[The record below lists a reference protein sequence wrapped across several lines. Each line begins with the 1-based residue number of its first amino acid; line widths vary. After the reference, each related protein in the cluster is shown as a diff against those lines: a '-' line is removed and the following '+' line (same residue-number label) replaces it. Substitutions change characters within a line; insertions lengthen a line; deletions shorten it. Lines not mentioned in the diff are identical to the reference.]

1 MANFPYIN
9 ENENLVLGLLKM
21 YSRMGA
27 FPIDPTSVFNNKD
40 EVLAYINEPGS
51 YAYPGQIIAV
61 ANGDISNNIQDTD
74 YSLCIIKSDKSI
86 QEIGKNLT
94 FSSIEEATR
103 FVNSNKS
110 SVHPGELITVGNKDT
125 GYTLNIVQGD
135 YTLRTV
141 ELESEEIPEISWENL
156 QNKPTSSVQ
165 DIDNAVSVKHN
176 HLNKEVI
183 DKFDTADN
191 RVRYESN
198 PIAYMSDIS
207 WENLPDKPTDLGSL
221 GIEDV
226 YTSTQVDNLF
236 VKNDDIVS
244 VPEAGKILKLDDN
257 AQIPASILSGTIPLA
272 SLPHGALERCVVV
285 TDDTARYEL
294 TPEDVQLGDT
304 VKVNDTGMM
313 YFVVDVSKLHED
325 GGYEVYSAG
334 TASNVAWSGITN
346 KPTTI
351 AGYGITDAVNT
362 NIITDYAEA
371 GKLLKL
377 DEQGK
382 LPTDITGDAKTLD
395 GKRATDF
402 VSTDNVS
409 DTPEAGKLLKL
420 NGEGKLPA
428 DITGSAANVE
438 WSGVQNTPNT
448 LSGYGITDAISNVDI
463 VSVPTP
469 NKVLKLNENGELPAN
484 ITGNAATATNVEWS
498 GVQSKPNTLEGYGI
512 TDAYTS
518 EHIDNTFINKS
529 EVVSAPEAG
538 KLLKLNEEAKLPADI
553 TGNAATATNV
563 EWSGVQNTPNTLS
576 GYGITDAYNKTES
589 DEKYIHVT
597 DVVDSAE
604 PSKILKLDTE
614 GKLPASIL
622 NGIIPLANLPHG
634 ALERCIVVASDTAR
648 FSLTNLNVQNGD
660 TVKVENTGKMY
671 FVVDESKLGSE
682 AGYEVYTA
690 AAATAVPWSGVQ
702 NTPTTLSGYGIT
714 DAYTSEHID
723 NTFVNVE
730 DVSSNPEAGK
740 LLKLD
745 EEGKLPADITG
756 NAATATNVEWS
767 GVQSKPNTLEGYGIT
782 DAISVNDA
790 NNNFVSIN
798 EVVNNAVPNKI
809 LKLNADGKLPADIT
823 GSAGSVAWSSIIGG
837 PTSETSEIDDAVTL
851 RHNHLNKDTIDKL
864 GINESGKLTFNEIN
878 TLAYMSDV
886 SSIISVGAVEP
897 DSSMPVGGMWL
908 DTNIDEIM

>member
-420 NGEGKLPA
+420 NEEGKLPTDITGDAKTLDGKRATDFVSTDNVSDTPEAGKLLKLNGEGKLPA
-428 DITGSAANVE
+428 DITGSAA
-438 WSGVQNTPNT
+438 
-448 LSGYGITDAISNVDI
+448 
-463 VSVPTP
+463 
-469 NKVLKLNENGELPAN
+469 
-484 ITGNAATATNVEWS
+484 
-498 GVQSKPNTLEGYGI
+498 
-512 TDAYTS
+512 
-518 EHIDNTFINKS
+518 
-529 EVVSAPEAG
+529 
-538 KLLKLNEEAKLPADI
+538 
-553 TGNAATATNV
+553 NV

>member
-518 EHIDNTFINKS
+518 EHIDNTF
-529 EVVSAPEAG
+529 
-538 KLLKLNEEAKLPADI
+538 
-553 TGNAATATNV
+553 
-563 EWSGVQNTPNTLS
+563 
-576 GYGITDAYNKTES
+576 
-589 DEKYIHVT
+589 
-597 DVVDSAE
+597 
-604 PSKILKLDTE
+604 
-614 GKLPASIL
+614 
-622 NGIIPLANLPHG
+622 
-634 ALERCIVVASDTAR
+634 
-648 FSLTNLNVQNGD
+648 
-660 TVKVENTGKMY
+660 
-671 FVVDESKLGSE
+671 
-682 AGYEVYTA
+682 
-690 AAATAVPWSGVQ
+690 
-702 NTPTTLSGYGIT
+702 
-714 DAYTSEHID
+714 
-723 NTFVNVE
+723 VNVE